1 MADFQFSNPAA
12 LYDNISHLKAP
23 MYETLLITFR
33 EGLEAFL
40 MVAVATLY
48 LRKTGRESLVAAVRT
63 GLGVSV
69 LGSALLGVVLAQIG
83 SMSPFWEGVLAL
95 VAAAAVVW
103 CVVHMRKMGRHMGA
117 EISGGLGK
125 ASLLDGSK
133 AWWAVFGFTCFM
145 VGREGVETAAM
156 LASLAG
162 NAELRYMSVGGA
174 IGVACAGAVAW
185 AWVRFGRS
193 VDLSRFFNVTGV
205 FMLMFAL
212 MLVFKAFHEFTEG
225 ALIPLIDNAYWH
237 VATEPL
243 AEGVYAQWVS
253 VLLVLA
259 PTVWLIAA
267 HWLDKRS
274 SVQPA

>member
-1 MADFQFSNPAA
+1 
-12 LYDNISHLKAP
+12 

-48 LRKTGRESLVAAVRT
+48 LRKTGKEPLISAVRS

-69 LGSALLGVVLAQIG
+69 VASALLGVLLAQIG
-83 SMSPFWEGVLAL
+83 SVSPLWEGVLAL
-95 VAAAAVVW
+95 AAAVAVIW
-103 CVVHMRKMGRHMGA
+103 CVVHMRRMGRYMGA

-145 VGREGVETAAM
+145 VGREGIETAAM

-162 NAELRYMSVGGA
+162 NSELRYMTVGGVV
-174 IGVACAGAVAW
+174 GVAFAGAVAW
-185 AWVRFGRS
+185 AWVKFGRS

-205 FMLMFAL
+205 FMVMFAV

-225 ALIPLIDNAYWH
+225 ALIPGIDNAYWH
-237 VATEPL
+237 LLTEPL
-243 AEGVYAQWVS
+243 AEGFYAQLVS
-253 VLLVLA
+253 MSLVLA
-259 PTVWLIAA
+259 PTLWLVAT
-267 HWLDKRS
+267 HWLDGRRET
-274 SVQPA
+274 QAA